1 MALTKVDGNQI
12 KTPIGVGTQS
22 PSTTIHLV
30 DSVPTIRFE
39 DTEQGPTVYGSVG
52 GNGGNVILKAD
63 EGNASGAT
71 KIAFEIDGSEKVRID
86 SSGNVGIGTDNPA
99 VHLDVYGEPPRIRLV
114 RNSTGVRHELRGNAD
129 NLSIRADSSNI
140 GADTIIDFQ
149 IDGSEKARIDSNG
162 KVAIGTD
169 STTHELELY
178 KQQNTGTVLEIQ
190 NPSTGA
196 GAHARVGLDADV
208 ASLNFYSHGSGRNL
222 ERYGTIL
229 NEWTEIS
236 NTAGNGIVIGTQSQV
251 PIYFGT
257 NDNLRVVING
267 TNGYL
272 GIGTTNADS
281 PVHLENSGP
290 AITFIDT
297 DDATK
302 SRLRYNTPNLILEA
316 DINNGVSAS
325 RISFRIDDAAASA
338 EVFGVDSAGVYF
350 NGGTDAFQHY
360 EEGTWTP
367 EVADAT
373 SGGNTGTGTLSGYYV
388 RIGDMVHISCNIT
401 NVNTTGM
408 TGGNNLS
415 IRGLPFDIVSQTG
428 TIRQTGVVDATG
440 VTYTGSYLVAVAQD
454 NTSYIRIF
462 VQNNSGGSSSIM
474 DVNALN
480 SGTTDLRFSMWYQT

>member
-63 EGNASGAT
+63 EGNASGST
-71 KIAFEIDGSEKVRID
+71 RIAFEIDGSEKARMD
-86 SSGNVGIGTDNPA
+86 SD
-99 VHLDVYGEPPRIRLV
+99 
-114 RNSTGVRHELRGNAD
+114 
-129 NLSIRADSSNI
+129 
-140 GADTIIDFQ
+140 
-149 IDGSEKARIDSNG
+149 G

-169 STTHELELY
+169 TNTYELEVY
-178 KQQNTGTVLEIQ
+178 KHQNSGTVFEINNANTQ
-190 NPSTGA
+190 AS
-196 GAHARVGLDADV
+196 AHTRIGLDADV
-208 ASLNFYSHGSGRNL
+208 AALNLYSHGSGRSL
-222 ERYGTIL
+222 ERYGTVL

-236 NTAGNGIVIGTQSQV
+236 NTTGNGIVIGTQSQV

-257 NDNLRVVING
+257 NDNLRVVINAD
-267 TNGYL
+267 NGYL

-281 PVHLENSGP
+281 PVHLEGGGP
-290 AITFIDT
+290 SVTFIDT

-316 DINNGVSAS
+316 DINNGVADS
-325 RISFRIDDAAASA
+325 RISFRIDSA
-338 EVFGVDSAGVYF
+338 TTAGEVFAVDSAGVYF
-350 NGGTDAFQHY
+350 NGGTDAFQYY

-367 EVADAT
+367 EVADAS

-401 NVNTTGM
+401 NIDTTGM
-408 TGGNNLS
+408 TGGNNLY

-428 TIRQTGVVDATG
+428 TIRQTGVVDATA
-440 VTYTGSYLVAVAQD
+440 VTYTGSYLVATAQD
-454 NTSYIRIF
+454 NTSYLRIF
-462 VQNNSGGSSSIM
+462 VQNNSGSSSTIM
-474 DVNALN
+474 DVNALS
-480 SGTTDLRFSMWYQT
+480 SGSTDLRFSMWYQT